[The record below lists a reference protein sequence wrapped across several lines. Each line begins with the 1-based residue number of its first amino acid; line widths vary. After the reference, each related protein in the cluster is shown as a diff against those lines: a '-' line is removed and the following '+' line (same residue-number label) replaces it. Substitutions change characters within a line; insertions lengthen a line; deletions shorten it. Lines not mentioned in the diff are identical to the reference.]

1 MARILVTGGA
11 GFIGSNLTLA
21 LLNQNH
27 EVVVVDDFS
36 TGMSSNLVTLDVQVH
51 SSSILN
57 ILTLEK
63 HLTNVDH
70 IFHLAARGS
79 VPRSL
84 ADPKGAIEINSLG
97 TFQIL
102 ELARKL
108 GIAITFSSSS
118 SVYGRNLDSPK
129 NETSWTS
136 PLSPYAASK
145 LSAEALVLSFGS
157 SYSMPNKIFRFFNVF
172 GPLQRPNHMYSAVI
186 PKWIWSLMNNNPIV
200 LEGDGKQSRDF
211 TFVGDV
217 VQVLVDS
224 LERTDHS
231 NQVVNL
237 AFGNS
242 ISLNMILEILY
253 QNYGEIE
260 VIKTEAR
267 IGDIKHSLNNPQLI
281 KSLYPKISPTS
292 FDEAIKKTIDWLEE
306 NRVKI
311 VNQSLTGD

>member
-36 TGMSSNLVTLDVQVH
+36 TGIPSNLDTLDVQVH

-57 ILTLEK
+57 ISTLENVLAK
-63 HLTNVDH
+63 VDH

-84 ADPKGAIEINSLG
+84 ADPKGSIEINSFG
-97 TFQIL
+97 TYQVL

-157 SYSMPNKIFRFFNVF
+157 SYSMPNKVFRFFNVF
-172 GPLQRPNHMYSAVI
+172 GPLQRPNHIYSAVI
-186 PKWIWSLMNNNPIV
+186 PKWIWSLMNGEPIL
-200 LEGDGKQSRDF
+200 LEGDGEQSRDF

-217 VQVLVDS
+217 VKVLTQS
-224 LERTDHS
+224 LEKTDHS

-237 AFGNS
+237 AFGNGL
-242 ISLNMILEILY
+242 SLNEILQFLH
-253 QNYGEIE
+253 QNYGETE
-260 VIKTEAR
+260 VIKTKAR
-267 IGDIKHSLNNPQLI
+267 IGDIKHSLNNPQVL
-281 KSLYPKISPTS
+281 KSLYPEISPTS
-292 FDEAIKKTIDWLEE
+292 FEEAIKTTINWLEE
-306 NRVKI
+306 NKVKI
-311 VNQSLTGD
+311 RNQPLTGD